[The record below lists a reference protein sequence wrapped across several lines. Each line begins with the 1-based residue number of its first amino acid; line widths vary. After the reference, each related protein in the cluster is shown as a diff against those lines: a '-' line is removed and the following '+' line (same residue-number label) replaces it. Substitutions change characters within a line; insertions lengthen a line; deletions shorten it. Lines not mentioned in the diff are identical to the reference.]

1 MRTVAELT
9 WLELK
14 LLVREPLT
22 VVFVLLLPVVIHYV
36 LNGVFGSSPADP
48 SVWEGIGAI
57 DFYTPSYVALV
68 AATVGV
74 LTVPVHLAG
83 YREHGII
90 RRFRASAIPPT
101 VLVAAHSVVAVAIS
115 AVSSAVLITT
125 SVLGYDA
132 RLPSDWPATIGAF
145 VLIAVA
151 FATLGS
157 ALGALL
163 PTARAAQGL
172 GVLLFFVFMLL
183 GGAGPPIELLPD
195 AMADIA
201 EFLPITHAAR
211 LLRSAWRG
219 EGWEGPAAL
228 VVAAM
233 LVVAVVVA
241 LWRFAKD

>member
-1 MRTVAELT
+1 MRAVTELT

-14 LLVREPLT
+14 LFMRDPLT
-22 VVFVLLLPVVIHYV
+22 VVFVLLLPMVILYV

-68 AATVGV
+68 AATIGV

-90 RRFRASAIPPT
+90 RRFRAAAIPPT
-101 VLVAAHSVVAVAIS
+101 VLVAAHSVVAVAI
-115 AVSSAVLITT
+115 AGVSSAVLVSA

-132 RLPSDWPATIGAF
+132 RLPSHWPSTIGAF

-157 ALGALL
+157 ALGAIL
-163 PTARAAQGL
+163 PNASAAQGL

-183 GGAGPPIELLPD
+183 GGAGPPIEVFPD
-195 AMADIA
+195 AMADLA
-201 EFLPITHAAR
+201 EYLPITHAAR
-211 LLRSAWRG
+211 LLRSTWLG
-219 EGWEGPAAL
+219 DGWDAAPSL
-228 VVAAM
+228 VVAGMLLLGAAVAM
-233 LVVAVVVA
+233 
-241 LWRFAKD
+241 WRFAED